1 MQISSSYNFMITTLA
16 NLLLIKQINLIPLK
30 KMKKILVKIKM
41 IKKKMANKP
50 KWLMA

>member
-1 MQISSSYNFMITTLA
+1 MQISSSYNSYDHYSSKPSFDKTNQSDSTQ
-16 NLLLIKQINLIPLK
+16 KDE
-30 KMKKILVKIKM
+30 KILVKIKM